1 MNQKLGL
8 ISQLIALS
16 EVDGYVSDQ
25 EIGLIQK
32 IGNLM
37 GIKNPD
43 ILEMFRKPVA
53 FIPPVDHMERIVQ
66 FQRMMLL
73 INIDQDVSVEE
84 IEFVRLASIRM
95 GLNPDAVKE
104 SLLRMHQ
111 FPNSAIPPE
120 DLLRIFSKYM
130 N

>member
-1 MNQKLGL
+1 
-8 ISQLIALS
+8 
-16 EVDGYVSDQ
+16 
-25 EIGLIQK
+25 
-32 IGNLM
+32 
-37 GIKNPD
+37 
-43 ILEMFRKPVA
+43 
-53 FIPPVDHMERIVQ
+53 MERIVQ

>member
-1 MNQKLGL
+1 MRSAHWLLVNGSLRSGYWRRPE
-8 ISQLIALS
+8 SQEIALS

-53 FIPPVDHMERIVQ
+53 FIPPVDYMERIVQ

-73 INIDQDVSVEE
+73 INIDQ
-84 IEFVRLASIRM
+84 
-95 GLNPDAVKE
+95 
-104 SLLRMHQ
+104 
-111 FPNSAIPPE
+111 
-120 DLLRIFSKYM
+120 
-130 N
+130 